1 MVNQKYVAEQISYYR
16 KKKHLT
22 QTQLAE
28 RLNITSQAVSK
39 WERGECLPD
48 TAILLD
54 LANVLETTVDN
65 LLNGGRIIM
74 EYNDRIDV
82 AEVIDAMNSF
92 KKLKKA
98 LGKDNYMY
106 RIIMDALNEKMNSD
120 IESCFENEYETE
132 MMYAEA
138 ITQKLETGSYIDL
151 DEMRKY
157 IKHKKWQDIIT
168 SYANKHGI
176 Q

>member
-1 MVNQKYVAEQISYYR
+1 MVNQQYVAEQISYYR

-22 QTQLAE
+22 QVQLAE
-28 RLNITSQAVSK
+28 RLNITAQAVSK
-39 WERGECLPD
+39 WERAECLPD

-65 LLNGGRIIM
+65 LLNGGRITM
-74 EYNDRIDV
+74 EYTDRIDV
-82 AEVIDAMNSF
+82 AEIIDAMNSF

-106 RIIMDALNEKMNSD
+106 RIIMDALNEKMKSD
-120 IESCFENEYETE
+120 RESYFESEYETE

-138 ITQKLETGSYIDL
+138 IIQKLETGSYIDL
-151 DEMRKY
+151 NEMKKY
-157 IKHKKWQDIIT
+157 IKHKKWQDVII
-168 SYANKHGI
+168 SYAAKHGI